1 MALLGRRCGHIAA
14 GHLHHMQA
22 FGIQLQG
29 GKFAAPHR
37 AGVDGVDAVA
47 DMQTQCA
54 PMAADDIQVARGMA
68 GYRKPRV
75 QPRKLAARSAFV
87 FERDTSAR
95 AAIAHAGEDIDDRA
109 IALHPLQA
117 R

>member
-47 DMQTQCA
+47 DMQRNG
-54 PMAADDIQVARGMA
+54 INARFCVLETLEEAKAFAEKMGIE
-68 GYRKPRV
+68 KV
-75 QPRKLAARSAFV
+75 Q
-87 FERDTSAR
+87 
-95 AAIAHAGEDIDDRA
+95 IIG
-109 IALHPLQA
+109 
-117 R
+117 